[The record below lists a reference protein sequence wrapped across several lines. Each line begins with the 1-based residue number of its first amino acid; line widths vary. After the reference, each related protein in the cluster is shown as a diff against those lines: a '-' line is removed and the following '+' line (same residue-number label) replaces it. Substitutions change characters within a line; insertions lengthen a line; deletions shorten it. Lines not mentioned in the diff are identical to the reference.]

1 MKHSLKA
8 VISVLLPVITIL
20 TSLVGID
27 IIIRKEEARKLAKA
41 GIVYSIE
48 YNKVDKQQVLEEFFA
63 KYNSPLKPYAKD
75 FIKVAEKYDMD
86 YRLLPS
92 ISCIESSC
100 GKRLIPGSYN
110 PFGWGIYGTKV
121 TTFDSYSE
129 AIEVVGKGLNDNYIK
144 KGYDTVD
151 KIAPIYTP
159 PAHAH
164 WANSVN
170 YFSNQITAIETKETT
185 DTSRL

>member
-1 MKHSLKA
+1 MKHITKA
-8 VISVLLPVITIL
+8 LVAILMPMLTVLTVTIGTQNL
-20 TSLVGID
+20 
-27 IIIRKEEARKLAKA
+27 IRLNEIKNIANA
-41 GIVYSIE
+41 GVVYSIE
-48 YNKVDKQQVLEEFFA
+48 YKKVDKLQVLEAFFD

-75 FIKVAEKYDMD
+75 FINVADKYNLD
-86 YRLLPS
+86 YKLLPS

-100 GKRLIPGSYN
+100 GKHLIPGSYN

-129 AIEVVGKGLNDNYIK
+129 AIEVVGKGINENYIK

-159 PAHAH
+159 PAHGH
-164 WANSVN
+164 WSASVK
-170 YFSNQITAIETKETT
+170 YFANQITAIETKN
-185 DTSRL
+185 

>member
-1 MKHSLKA
+1 MKTPIKA
-8 VISVLLPVITIL
+8 LIAILLPIL
-20 TSLVGID
+20 TVLATSVGID
-27 IIIRKEEARKLAKA
+27 NLILQNKARDLANA
-41 GIVYSIE
+41 GVIYTLE
-48 YNKVDKQQVLEEFFA
+48 YKKVDKQVILEQFFA

-75 FIKVAEKYDMD
+75 FIEVAEKYDID
-86 YRLLPS
+86 YKLLPS

-100 GKRLIPGSYN
+100 GKHLIPGSYN

-121 TTFDSYSE
+121 TTFESYSE
-129 AIEVVGKGLNDNYIK
+129 AIEVVGRGLNENYIK

-159 PAHAH
+159 PAHNH

-170 YFSNQITAIETKETT
+170 YFSSQISLIESNKT
-185 DTSRL
+185 L

>member
-1 MKHSLKA
+1 MKHSIKA
-8 VISVLLPVITIL
+8 VIAVLLPVFTIFA
-20 TSLVGID
+20 SMAVID
-27 IIIRKEEARKLAKA
+27 LIVRKEEANKLSKA
-41 GIVYSIE
+41 GITYSIE
-48 YNKVDKQQVLEEFFA
+48 YNKVDKQEVLEEFFD
-63 KYNSPLKPYAKD
+63 KYNSPLKPFAKD

-100 GKRLIPGSYN
+100 GKKLIPGSYN
-110 PFGWGIYGTKV
+110 PFGWGIYGNKV

-159 PAHAH
+159 PAYKH
-164 WANSVN
+164 WSSSVN